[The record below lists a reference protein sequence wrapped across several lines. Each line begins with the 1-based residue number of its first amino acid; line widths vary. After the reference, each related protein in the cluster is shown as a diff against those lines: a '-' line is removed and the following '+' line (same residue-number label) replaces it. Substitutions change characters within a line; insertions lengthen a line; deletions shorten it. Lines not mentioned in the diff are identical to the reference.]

1 MIDIHREIQKALSKL
16 TQWQNLI
23 YALFFRTI
31 LEEVTN
37 CYLVGKGTLR
47 SIYVYHIKGK
57 K

>member
-37 CYLVGKGTLR
+37 CYLVGKGTLK
-47 SIYVYHIKGK
+47 SIYIKGK
-57 K
+57 N